1 MYRNTYIE
9 VNIDNLQNNVKEII
23 GKYPEYKYY
32 FGVVKGNAYG
42 HSDKIAKY
50 LVESG
55 INYLAV
61 SSLEEGISIRNDG
74 VTIPILCL
82 EPIQI
87 EYISKCIQNNITI
100 TVHSYEYF
108 KQLVSQ
114 EIEKPLKV
122 HIKVDTGLC
131 RLGLDNKEKIK
142 QVVEE
147 LREKHNIIL
156 EGIFT
161 HFATDGI
168 YDVSWDNQ
176 YAKFQ
181 ELTAE
186 IDLSQI
192 PIVHL
197 GRSQTLL
204 NHEKI
209 PFANGIRLGI
219 ILYGYNTTPKTL
231 PNDFINRLR
240 KWKRAYYNKKNHISP
255 TITNIDINLKTAFSL
270 YSEVMQVKQIK
281 KGSFVGYGRIYEAQ
295 EDMYVAIIPIGY
307 ADGFSRKNKGR
318 QVVING
324 KRYSL
329 IGEINMGMV
338 IAKVDQTVHEKDK
351 VTLIGE
357 DISMIEAARY
367 MGTSVYEGSCMLNNW
382 IPRVLKKGGQIVEID
397 EKVESNRGE

>member
-1 MYRNTYIE
+1 MYRNTYVE
-9 VNIDNLQNNVKEII
+9 VNIDNLQHNIKEII
-23 GKYPEYKYY
+23 TKYPNYDYY

-50 LVESG
+50 IVESG

-61 SSLEEGISIRNDG
+61 ASLEEGISIRKTG
-74 VTIPILCL
+74 IQTPILCL
-82 EPIQI
+82 EPIEI
-87 EYISKCIQNNITI
+87 EYLNECIQNDITI
-100 TVHSYEYF
+100 TVHDYEYY
-108 KQLVSQ
+108 KKLMEAELPSL
-114 EIEKPLKV
+114 LKV

-131 RLGLDNKEKIK
+131 RLGLNSKSQIKEIVEGFKIK
-142 QVVEE
+142 QHI
-147 LREKHNIIL
+147 LL

-168 YDVSWDNQ
+168 YDPSWDNQ
-176 YAKFQ
+176 LKAFQ
-181 ELTAE
+181 ELTSE
-186 IDLSQI
+186 IDLTQI

-197 GRSQTLL
+197 GRSQTML

-209 PFANGIRLGI
+209 AFANGIRLGI
-219 ILYGYNTTPKTL
+219 ILYGYNTTPKPL
-231 PNDFINRLR
+231 PNDFLNRLR

-270 YSEVMQVKQIK
+270 YSEVIQVRKIK
-281 KGSFVGYGRIYEAQ
+281 KGSFVGYGRIYEAT

-318 QVVING
+318 QIVIKG

-329 IGEINMGMV
+329 IGEVNMGMV
-338 IAKVDQTVHEKDK
+338 IAKVDETIHVKDK

-357 DISMIEAARY
+357 QIPMPEVARY
-367 MGTSVYEGSCMLNNW
+367 MGTSVYEGSCMINSW
-382 IPRVLKKGGQIVEID
+382 VPRVLTKEGRVLEID
-397 EKVESNRGE
+397 EK

>member
-9 VNIDNLQNNVKEII
+9 INIDNLQHNVREII
-23 GKYPEYKYY
+23 KKYPEYEYY

-42 HSDKIAKY
+42 HSDKIVKY
-50 LVESG
+50 LVDAG
-55 INYLAV
+55 INYLAI
-61 SSLEEGISIRNDG
+61 SSLEEGISLRKDG
-74 VTIPILCL
+74 ITIPILCL
-82 EPIQI
+82 EPIDIKHIDTCI
-87 EYISKCIQNNITI
+87 EQNITI
-100 TVHSYEYF
+100 TVHDYEYY
-108 KQLVSQ
+108 KQLMSK

-122 HIKVDTGLC
+122 HLKIDSGLC
-131 RLGLDNKEKIK
+131 RLGLYEKGQVKE
-142 QVVEE
+142 VVDG
-147 LREKHNIIL
+147 LKSKPNVIL

-176 YAKFQ
+176 LARFK
-181 ELTAE
+181 ELTSE

-204 NHEKI
+204 NHDKI

-219 ILYGYNTTPKTL
+219 ILYGYNPTPKPL
-231 PNDFINRLR
+231 PNTFLNRLR
-240 KWKRAYYNKKNHISP
+240 MIKRNYYHKKHHISP
-255 TITNIDINLKTAFSL
+255 TITNIDIDLKTAFSL
-270 YSEVMQVKQIK
+270 YSEVMQVKKIK

-307 ADGFSRKNKGR
+307 ADGFSRRNKGR
-318 QVVING
+318 QIVING

-329 IGEINMGMV
+329 IGDVNMGML
-338 IAKVDQTVHEKDK
+338 IAKVDETVQIGDK

-357 DISMIEAARY
+357 EIPMREAAKY
-367 MGTSVYEGSCMLNNW
+367 IGTSVYEGSCMFNNW
-382 IPRVLKKGGQIVEID
+382 VPRVLIKDGKIVEID
-397 EKVESNRGE
+397 ER

>member
-1 MYRNTYIE
+1 MYRNTYVEI
-9 VNIDNLQNNVKEII
+9 NIDNLEHNVKEII
-23 GKYPEYKYY
+23 KKYPEYQYY

-50 LVESG
+50 LLQCG

-61 SSLEEGISIRNDG
+61 ASLEEGISIRNDG
-74 VTIPILCL
+74 VTAPILCL
-82 EPIQI
+82 EPIDV
-87 EYISKCIQNNITI
+87 EYINKCIENNITI
-100 TVHSYEYF
+100 TVHDYYYY
-108 KQLVSQ
+108 Q
-114 EIEKPLKV
+114 ELMNKNLDKPLKV
-122 HIKVDTGLC
+122 HIKIDSGLC
-131 RLGLDNKEKIK
+131 RLGFTNKDEIK
-142 QVVEE
+142 EVVNG
-147 LREKHNIIL
+147 LLKKPNIIL

-176 YAKFQ
+176 YAKFL
-181 ELTAE
+181 ELTSE

-219 ILYGYNTTPKTL
+219 ILYGYNPTPKPL
-231 PNDFINRLR
+231 PKGFLNTLR
-240 KWKRAYYNKKNHISP
+240 KWKRQYYNKKHHISP
-255 TITNIDINLKTAFSL
+255 TITQIDINLKTAFSL
-270 YSEVMQVKQIK
+270 YSEVMQVKEIP

-295 EDMYVAIIPIGY
+295 EDMRVAVIPIGY

-318 QVVING
+318 DIVIRG
-324 KRYSL
+324 KRYPL
-329 IGEINMGMV
+329 VGDVNMGMV
-338 IAKVDQTVHEKDK
+338 IAKVDENVKEKDK

-357 DISMIEAARY
+357 QIPMREAAKY
-367 MGTSVYEGSCMLNNW
+367 MQTSVYEGSCMINDW
-382 IPRVLKKGGQIVEID
+382 VPRVLTKNGEVIEID
-397 EKVESNRGE
+397 ERK

>member
-9 VNIDNLQNNVKEII
+9 INVDNLQNNVKEII
-23 GKYPEYKYY
+23 EKYPEYDYY

-42 HSDKIAKY
+42 HGDKIAKY

-82 EPIQI
+82 EPIAI
-87 EYISKCIQNNITI
+87 EYIAKCIENNITI

-108 KQLVSQ
+108 EALMSQ
-114 EIEKPLKV
+114 EIESPLKV
-122 HIKVDTGLC
+122 HVKVDTGLC
-131 RLGLDNKEKIK
+131 RLGLDNKEQIK
-142 QVVEE
+142 QVVEG
-147 LREKHNIIL
+147 LRKKHNIVL

-168 YDVSWDNQ
+168 YDISWDNQ

-186 IDLSQI
+186 IDLGQI

-219 ILYGYNTTPKTL
+219 ILYGYNTTPKPL

-240 KWKRAYYNKKNHISP
+240 KWKRAYYNKRNHISP

-329 IGEINMGMV
+329 VGEINMGMV
-338 IAKVDQTVHEKDK
+338 ISKVDETVHEKDK

-357 DISMIEAARY
+357 EISMIEAARY
-367 MGTSVYEGSCMLNNW
+367 MGTSVYEGSCMLNSW
-382 IPRVLKKGGQIVEID
+382 IPRILKKDGQVVEID
-397 EKVESNRGE
+397 EKVESNKGE

>member
-1 MYRNTYIE
+1 MYRNTFIE
-9 VNIDNLQNNVKEII
+9 VNVENLQNNVTEIL
-23 GKYPEYKYY
+23 KRYPEYDYY

-61 SSLEEGISIRNDG
+61 ASLEEGISIRKDG
-74 VTIPILCL
+74 VTVPILCL
-82 EPIQI
+82 EPIGIQYLKICI
-87 EYISKCIQNNITI
+87 ENDITI
-100 TVHSYEYF
+100 TVHDYEYYQ
-108 KQLVSQ
+108 KLMEQPISKL
-114 EIEKPLKV
+114 LKV
-122 HIKVDTGLC
+122 HIKIDTGLC
-131 RLGLDNKEKIK
+131 RLGLYDKYQIKE
-142 QVVEE
+142 VVEG
-147 LREKHNIIL
+147 LRKKENILL

-168 YDVSWDNQ
+168 YDISWDNQ
-176 YAKFQ
+176 YQAFK
-181 ELTAE
+181 ELTSE

-204 NHEKI
+204 NHERI

-219 ILYGYNTTPKTL
+219 ILYGYNTTPKPL
-231 PNDFINRLR
+231 PKDFFNRLR
-240 KWKRAYYNKKNHISP
+240 AWKRKRYHKKHHISP
-255 TITNIDINLKTAFSL
+255 TITDIDIPLKIAFSL

-281 KGSFVGYGRIYEAQ
+281 KGSFVGYGRIYEAK

-318 QVVING
+318 NIVING

-338 IAKVDQTVHEKDK
+338 IAKVDETVHHGDK

-357 DISMIEAARY
+357 EIPMQEVARY
-367 MGTSVYEGSCMLNNW
+367 IGTSVYEGSCMFNDW
-382 IPRVLKKGGQIVEID
+382 VPRVLTKGGKVLEID
-397 EKVESNRGE
+397 ERNNSK